1 MHSSGPELP
10 GAPERLLDL
19 CPGILFSQ
27 RADFSF
33 DYVDPRIEDWSGFS
47 AREWLHQPDLLQQII
62 HEPDAVVFQQHLA
75 GSLAATT
82 PTQILFRIRN
92 RQTGRIM
99 HLAES
104 RRAVRTA
111 AGTV

>member
-1 MHSSGPELP
+1 MHSSGPELT

-19 CPGILFSQ
+19 CPGVLFSQ

-33 DYVDPRIEDWSGFS
+33 DYIDPRIEQWSGFP

-62 HEPDAVVFQQHLA
+62 LETDAVAFQQHLA
-75 GSLAATT
+75 GSLAATS
-82 PTQILFRIRN
+82 PTHILFRVRN
-92 RQTGRIM
+92 RQTGRII

-104 RRAVRTA
+104 RRAVRTT
-111 AGTV
+111 AGT